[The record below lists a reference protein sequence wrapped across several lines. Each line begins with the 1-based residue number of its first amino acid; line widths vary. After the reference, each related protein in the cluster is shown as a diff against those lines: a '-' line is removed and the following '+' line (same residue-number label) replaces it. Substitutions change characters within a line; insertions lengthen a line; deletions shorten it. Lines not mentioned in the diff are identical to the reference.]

1 MASFSD
7 SAVLD
12 KLTTFKPYVQELPID
27 AMVKVGMY
35 KQEQYNQGIQ
45 KIQTAIDNIA
55 GLDIAK
61 DSDKAYLQSKVNE
74 LGNNLK
80 FVAAGDFSD
89 FQLVNSVNGMTNQL
103 VKDPNVQNAVTATAK
118 LRKEQAFMEEQRKAG
133 KSSPANEWDFNSKA
147 SSWLNSSEIGESF
160 SGRYTPFTDVQ
171 KKYLEVLKG
180 LHSDLKEQD
189 IPYVIENGK
198 VNYNKTAAAMQRISK
213 ETVSKEKIE
222 NALRASL
229 TPVEL
234 EQLSI
239 DGRYTFKDATP
250 EQLATQATKKYSLGI
265 EKNNEKIK
273 ELTGFANLNT
283 SRPAL
288 RDKALKIVE
297 ELEENNKQ
305 LNEQLAEEN
314 EYALSNPE
322 NAKILLYKNSSIEQF
337 ATANAW
343 EHNKENVMTNPVKQ
357 DEWEERKFAQA
368 QTKLNLDISNAAWDK
383 KMDMLNYNLK
393 LQESTT
399 AAAKAKAKEKGE
411 VGEFATYLGIET
423 DLGDPL
429 KAAASSLETLKQ
441 SGDDVYSFLMEK
453 SGATKNQIRNAVN
466 AYQSG
471 DKMKY
476 AEAVKVI
483 PIQYRYQVDKLVNIR
498 EGIRI
503 STSALETAETTA
515 NNSPEVKKMQN
526 EVNSRLQGMGNYTI
540 NTSSGKVTFTPQEIA
555 AFIGKKNIKT
565 FGATPGYYAD
575 PVSIKQVTYSSPLT
589 AKEKLLANHKLSMEE
604 TNRYNKF
611 MGTIQDASATLER
624 KRNEIKYREFNKLNQ
639 KWMPKLADISV
650 GKGEDDNSRQFYE
663 NITTNLLMGN
673 LEEFAGMKGGNKYS
687 TKEQREE
694 LMDIF
699 SASTTDKKDNLQY
712 KLFEQG
718 DDKVLIVVN
727 GNTQYRLPMTE
738 QAYKQLPI
746 DTDTR
751 YRDVRNAQKAQGGTT
766 NNTGLF
772 QNSWYKKS
780 SFPKTTLNIKAD
792 LVTGD
797 GENQFV
803 TLRINTPAGVAV
815 LPLESEFDSAENAEL
830 FFKNIT
836 DQDISNA
843 ILKSSND
850 VVSPEIKALFK

>member
-1 MASFSD
+1 MASFTD
-7 SAVLD
+7 NPQALG
-12 KLTTFKPYVQELPID
+12 TFNPYVQQLPVE
-27 AMVKVGMY
+27 AMVKVGMQ

-45 KIQTAIDNIA
+45 KIQTSIDNIA

-61 DSDKAYLQSKVNE
+61 DVDKAYLQSKVNE

-89 FQLVNSVNGMTNQL
+89 FQLVNSVNGMTSQL
-103 VKDPNVQNAVTATAK
+103 VKDPNVQNAVASTAK

-147 SSWLNSSEIGESF
+147 SGWLNSSEIGESF

-198 VNYNKTAAAMQRISK
+198 VNYDKTAAAMQRISK

-222 NALRASL
+222 NALRSSL

-283 SRPAL
+283 SKPAL
-288 RDKALKIVE
+288 RDKALKIVG

-305 LNEQLAEEN
+305 LNEQLAEES

-322 NAKILLYKNSSIEQF
+322 SAKILLYKNGSIEQF
-337 ATANAW
+337 AAANAW
-343 EHNKENVMTNPVKQ
+343 EHNKENVLANPVKA
-357 DEWEERKFAQA
+357 DEWKEREFAQE
-368 QTKLNLDISNAAWDK
+368 QTKLNLLISDSAWDK
-383 KMDMLNYNLK
+383 KMDILNYNLK
-393 LQESTT
+393 VQEATT

-429 KAAASSLETLKQ
+429 KAAASSLENLKQ
-441 SGDDVYSFLMEK
+441 SGDNIYSYLSEK
-453 SGATKNQIRNAVN
+453 TGASKTQIRNAVN

-476 AEAVKVI
+476 AEAVKDI
-483 PIQYRYQVDKLVNIR
+483 PVKYRSLVDKLVNIR

-503 STSALETAETTA
+503 STSALSTAETAA
-515 NNSPEVKKMQN
+515 NNSPEIIKMET
-526 EVNSRLQGMGNYTI
+526 EVSSKLRGFGNYTI
-540 NTSSGKVTFTPQEIA
+540 NTSSGQVTFTPEEIA
-555 AFIGKKNIKT
+555 AFIGKKNTKVY
-565 FGATPGYYAD
+565 GATPGYYAD
-575 PVSIKQVTYSSPLT
+575 PVSIKEVTYSSPLT
-589 AKEKLLANHKLSMEE
+589 AKEKILSTHKFSIAE
-604 TNRYNKF
+604 TDRYNKF

-673 LEEFAGMKGGNKYS
+673 LEEFAGIKGGNKYS
-687 TKEQREE
+687 TKAQREE

-699 SASTTDKKDNLQY
+699 SAGTTDKKDNLQY

-718 DDKVLIVVN
+718 DEKVLVVVN

-772 QNSWYKKS
+772 QNSWYKKN

-792 LVTGD
+792 LDTED

-803 TLRINTPAGVAV
+803 TLRINTPAGVAI

>member
-1 MASFSD
+1 MASFTDNLQSLTNFTPYRQQIP
-7 SAVLD
+7 LD
-12 KLTTFKPYVQELPID
+12 EMKE
-27 AMVKVGMY
+27 VGVY
-35 KQEQYNQGIQ
+35 KQAKYEEGVQ
-45 KIQTAIDNIA
+45 KIQTNIDNVA
-55 GLDIAK
+55 GLDMIR
-61 DSDKAYLQSKVNE
+61 DIDKTYLQSKLNQ
-74 LGNNLK
+74 LGNDLK
-80 FVAAGDFSD
+80 FVAAGDFSN
-89 FQLVNSVNGMTNQL
+89 FQLVNSVNGMTNQIA
-103 VKDPNVQNAVTATAK
+103 KDENVQTAISSTAK

-133 KSSPANEWDFNSKA
+133 KSSPSNEWDFNTKA
-147 SSWLNSSEIGESF
+147 NSWVNSSEIGQSF
-160 SGRYTPFTDVQ
+160 SGRYTPYTDVQ
-171 KKYLEVLKG
+171 KKYFEVLKG
-180 LHSDLKEQD
+180 LHSDLTEQD
-189 IPYVIENGK
+189 IPYVMENGK

-222 NALRASL
+222 NALRSSL

-250 EQLATQATKKYSLGI
+250 EQLSNQATRKYSTAV

-288 RDKALKIVE
+288 RDKALGVIKD
-297 ELEENNKQ
+297 LEKN
-305 LNEQLAEEN
+305 NEQLNLQLKEEN
-314 EYALSNPE
+314 DYALSNPE

-343 EHNKENVMTNPVKQ
+343 EHNKENVMANPVKAQ
-357 DEWEERKFAQA
+357 DNWERDFTQA
-368 QTKLNLDISNAAWDK
+368 QTRLNLDISKDAWDR
-383 KMDMLNYNLK
+383 KMDMAKLNLEYDK
-393 LQESTT
+393 LS
-399 AAAKAKAKEKGE
+399 AAEKKAKVKEKGE
-411 VGEFATYLGIET
+411 IGEFASFMGVDT
-423 DLGDPL
+423 DLGDPM
-429 KAAASSLETLKQ
+429 KSAASSLQTLKQ
-441 SGDDVYSFLMEK
+441 SGEDIYSYLTEK
-453 SGATKNQIRNAVN
+453 TGASKDQIRNAVN

-476 AEAVKVI
+476 AEAIKVI
-483 PIQYRYQVDKLVNIR
+483 PREYRNQVDKLVNIR

-503 STSALETAETTA
+503 STSALATSEAAA
-515 NNSPEVKKMQN
+515 NTSPEIIKMKN
-526 EVNSRLQGMGNYTI
+526 EVNSKLQGLGNYTI
-540 NTSSGKVTFTPQEIA
+540 NTASGQVTFSPQELA
-555 AFIGKKNIKT
+555 AFIGKKNVKVY
-565 FGATPGYYAD
+565 GVTPGFMAD
-575 PVSIKQVTYSSPLT
+575 PVSTKSVTYSSPLN
-589 AKEKLLANHKLSMEE
+589 AKEKILASHNLSTAE
-604 TNRYNKF
+604 TDRYNKF
-611 MGTIQDASATLER
+611 MAVTQDASSKLER
-624 KRNEIKYREFNKLNQ
+624 KRNEIKYKEFNKLNQ
-639 KWMPKLADISV
+639 KWMPKLADINV

-663 NITTNLLMGN
+663 NVTTNLLMGN
-673 LEEFAGMKGGNKYS
+673 LEEFAGIKGGSKYS

-694 LMDIF
+694 LMEIF
-699 SASTTDKKDNLQY
+699 SAGTKDKKDNLQY

-727 GNTQYRLPMTE
+727 GNTQYRLPMGE
-738 QAYKQLPI
+738 QQYKQLPI

-772 QNSWYKKS
+772 QNSYYKKT

-803 TLRINTPAGVAV
+803 TLRINTPKGVAV
-815 LPLESEFDSAENAEL
+815 LPIESEFDSAENAEL

-850 VVSPEIKALFK
+850 VVSPQIKALFK

>member
-1 MASFSD
+1 MASFT
-7 SAVLD
+7 D
-12 KLTTFKPYVQELPID
+12 KIPTFNPYVQQLPVEAMVEVGMQKQKQYDEGITKIQANID
-27 AMVKVGMY
+27 AVG
-35 KQEQYNQGIQ
+35 
-45 KIQTAIDNIA
+45 

-61 DSDKAYLQSKVNE
+61 DSDRAYLQSKINE

-80 FVAAGDFSD
+80 GFMASDFSN
-89 FQLVNSVNGMTNQL
+89 FQLVNSVNGMTGQI
-103 VKDPNVQNAVTATAK
+103 VKDNNVKNAVSSTATF
-118 LRKEQAFMEEQRKAG
+118 RKEQSFMEEQRKAG

-147 SSWLNSSEIGESF
+147 SSWLNSSKIGESF
-160 SGRYTPFTDVQ
+160 SGRYTPYTDVQ

-222 NALRASL
+222 NALRSSL

-239 DGRYTFKDATP
+239 DGRYTFKDNTP
-250 EQLATQATKKYSLGI
+250 EQLANQATRKYSTGI

-273 ELTGFANLNT
+273 ELRGFANLNT
-283 SRPAL
+283 ARPAL
-288 RDKALKIVE
+288 RDKALKTVE

-314 EYALSNPE
+314 EYVLSNPE

-343 EHNKENVMTNPVKQ
+343 EHNKENIMTNPIQQQ
-357 DEWEERKFAQA
+357 DNWERNFAQE
-368 QTKLNLDISNAAWDK
+368 QTKLNLLISDSAWDK
-383 KMDMLNYNLK
+383 KMDILNYNLK
-393 LQESTT
+393 VEEATT

-411 VGEFATYLGIET
+411 IGEFNTFLGI
-423 DLGDPL
+423 DSDIGDPL
-429 KAAASSLETLKQ
+429 KAAAGSLNNLKQ
-441 SGDDVYSFLMEK
+441 SGDDIYNYLMQK
-453 SGATKNQIRNAVN
+453 TGANKTQIRNAVH

-476 AEAVKVI
+476 AEAIKVI
-483 PIQYRYQVDKLVNIR
+483 PIQYRNQVEKLVNIR

-503 STSALETAETTA
+503 SASALTTAETIA
-515 NNSPEVKKMQN
+515 NNSQEVINLKLKFDKDTKN
-526 EVNSRLQGMGNYTI
+526 LGPYTI
-540 NTSSGKVTFTPQEIA
+540 KTSSGYTNYTAEEIA
-555 AFIGKKNIKT
+555 T
-565 FGATPGYYAD
+565 FL
-575 PVSIKQVTYSSPLT
+575 SKQKQVGYGGTPYTGPAFGYTVFTSPLT
-589 AKEKLLANHKLSMEE
+589 AKEKILSSHKFTISE
-604 TNRYNKF
+604 TDKYNKF
-611 MGTIQDASATLER
+611 RAIIEKTNSDLINTRER
-624 KRNEIKYREFNKLNQ
+624 IKYQEFNKLNQ
-639 KWMPKLADISV
+639 KWMPKLADINV

-663 NITTNLLMGN
+663 NVTTNLLMGN
-673 LEEFAGMKGGNKYS
+673 FEEFAGIKGGSKYS
-687 TKEQREE
+687 TKDDREE
-694 LMDIF
+694 LMNIF
-699 SASTTDKKDNLQY
+699 SAGTNDKKDNLQY

-727 GNTQYRLPMTE
+727 GNKQYKLPMTE
-738 QAYKQLPI
+738 QAYTQLPI
-746 DTDTR
+746 NTDTR

-772 QNSWYKKS
+772 QNAYYKKS
-780 SFPKTTLNIKAD
+780 SFPKTKLNVKAD
-792 LVTGD
+792 LETGD

-803 TLRINTPAGVAV
+803 TLRVNTGRGVAV
-815 LPLESEFDSAENAEL
+815 IPLDSEFDSAENAEL

-836 DQDISNA
+836 DKDLVNA
-843 ILKSSND
+843 ILKSPDD
-850 VVSPEIKALFK
+850 VVSPEIKSLFK